1 MAIYDCFQFFDEEH
15 ILDLRLNIL
24 NEFVDFFVFVE
35 STIDHQGKPKKLNF
49 DPKKFKKFSKKI
61 IYLVADDA
69 AEILKKPHI
78 GGESLVEQHQRNFL
92 IRGLKN
98 CSDNDLIIL
107 SDVDEI
113 PDPNK
118 LNSFD
123 KKKNKYAVFSQKMFN
138 YKINLLNETESN
150 WHGSKIC
157 LKKNLKS
164 PQWLRNLKFKK
175 YSFWRI
181 DKPRNLQIIEN
192 GGWHFAYLQSPEN
205 ISKKIKSF
213 AHGEFNKPNFVNMHN
228 IKEKINMKKDIFDRE
243 ISYKKV
249 QIDSANKS
257 CRSLLY
263 HESALATE
271 LYGSRQVRISKY
283 SLYE

>member
-24 NEFVDFFVFVE
+24 HEFVDFFVMVE

-49 DPKKFKKFSKKI
+49 DSRKFKKFNKKI
-61 IYLVADDA
+61 IYLVVDDT
-69 AEILKKPHI
+69 AEAIKKPHI
-78 GGESLVEQHQRNFL
+78 GGESLAEQHQRNSL

-98 CSDNDLIIL
+98 SSDNDLIIL

-113 PDPNK
+113 PDPKKIN
-118 LNSFD
+118 LFD
-123 KKKNKYAVFSQKMFN
+123 KKSKYAVFSQKMFN

-150 WHGSKIC
+150 WHGSKMC

-213 AHGEFNKPNFVNMHN
+213 AHGEFNKEN
-228 IKEKINMKKDIFDRE
+228 ITNEENIILKIEKGQDVLERGHRL
-243 ISYKKV
+243 KKV
-249 QIDSANKS
+249 EIDSSFPKYILQNKDK
-257 CRSLLY
+257 LKKWI
-263 HESALATE
+263 
-271 LYGSRQVRISKY
+271 V
-283 SLYE
+283 